1 MYVDVS
7 NIRQG
12 GKTYTR
18 YLLRESYREDGKVKH
33 RTIANLSGCSAA
45 EIEAIRLALRH
56 KDNLSALGTNP
67 SEIVIKQGLSYG
79 AVQVVYEVARSLG
92 IAAALGTTRDGLL
105 ALWQVVARVIDQG
118 SRLSAVRLA
127 RAHAATEILGVG
139 DFDED
144 DLYANLDWL
153 AEQQADI
160 ERVLFERQGPSQGL
174 FLYDVTSTYLEGKH
188 NAFGAFGYNR
198 DGKRGKLQIVVG
210 LLCDGAGHPL
220 AIEVFPGNT
229 QDTRTFASQVDKV
242 AERFG
247 GGEITFVGDR
257 GMIKGPQIKA
267 LQEEG
272 FRFITAITKPQ
283 IEALLTQGVLQ
294 MSLFDAPLAEVT
306 TTEGQRYIL
315 RRNPERAKEIASS
328 RESKYRA
335 LNTAVIAANEY
346 LANHPRGN
354 PGTQLKNLRS
364 RAAKLRVSG
373 WTTFNLEGRTIT
385 IGKDPEALA
394 EVSKLDGCYVLK
406 TDLSQTAASKD
417 IVHDRYKDLA
427 LVEWAFRESKTVHLE
442 IRPVN
447 VRLETRTRGHAF
459 VVMLAY
465 SIIRALATLWRDL
478 DLTVQ
483 EGLDQLSTLCLNEI
497 LLPDRPVSYQL
508 PTPRAGVQQLLDAAQ
523 VRLPVKIVPKTS
535 RVATK
540 AKLPNRR
547 KWGRTK
553 S

>member
-7 NIRQG
+7 HVRQG

-18 YLLRESYREDGKVKH
+18 YLLRESYRGDGKVKH
-33 RTIANLSGCSAA
+33 RTIANLSACSAA

-56 KDNLSALGTNP
+56 EDNLSALGINP
-67 SEIVIKQGLSYG
+67 SDIVIKQGLSYG
-79 AVQVVYEVARSLG
+79 AVHVVYEVARSLG
-92 IAAALGTTRDGLL
+92 IVAALGTTREGLL
-105 ALWQVVARVIDQG
+105 ALWQVIARVIDQG

-127 RAHAATEILGVG
+127 RAHAAKEILGVD

-153 AEQQADI
+153 AKQQPDI
-160 ERVLFERQGPSQGL
+160 EKVLFEKQGASEGL

-210 LLCDGAGHPL
+210 LLCNGAGRPL

-229 QDTRTFASQVDKV
+229 QDTKTFASQVDKV
-242 AERFG
+242 AKRFG
-247 GGEITFVGDR
+247 GGQITFVGDR
-257 GMIKGPQIKA
+257 GMIKSPQINA
-267 LQEEG
+267 LHDEG
-272 FRFITAITKPQ
+272 FHFITAITKPQ
-283 IEALLTQGVLQ
+283 IETLLTQGVLQ

-315 RRNPERAKEIASS
+315 RRNPERAKEIAAS
-328 RESKYRA
+328 RESKYGT
-335 LNTAVIAANEY
+335 LNTAMAAANEY
-346 LANHPRGN
+346 LATHPRAN
-354 PGTQLKNLRS
+354 PGTQLKNLS
-364 RAAKLRVSG
+364 NRATKLRISG
-373 WTTFNLEGRTIT
+373 WATFNLEGRTIT

-394 EVSKLDGCYVLK
+394 EASKLDGCYVLK
-406 TDLSQTAASKD
+406 TDLAQTAASKD

-442 IRPVN
+442 MRPVN

-465 SIIRALATLWRDL
+465 SIIRALAALWRGL

-483 EGLDQLSTLCLNEI
+483 EGLDQLATLCMTEV
-497 LLPDRPVSYQL
+497 LLPGKLVSYKL
-508 PTPRAGVQQLLDAAQ
+508 PTPRDDVQQLLDAAQ
-523 VRLPVKIVPKTS
+523 VRLPAKIAPKAS
-535 RVATK
+535 GVATK
-540 AKLPNRR
+540 VKLTSRR
-547 KWGRTK
+547 K
-553 S
+553 

>member
-1 MYVDVS
+1 MYVDIS
-7 NIRQG
+7 RIRQG

-33 RTIANLSGCSAA
+33 RSIANLSGCSDA

-56 KDNLSALGTNP
+56 KDKLSALELDTNP
-67 SEIVIKQGLSYG
+67 SAIVIKQGLSYG
-79 AVQVVYEVARSLG
+79 AVHLVHEVARSLG
-92 IAAALGTTRDGLL
+92 IVAALGPSRDGLL
-105 ALWQVVARVIDQG
+105 ALWQVIARVIDQG

-127 RAHAATEILGVG
+127 RAHAAKEILGLNG
-139 DFDED
+139 FDED

-153 AEQQADI
+153 ANQQADI
-160 ERVLFERQGPSQGL
+160 EKVLFEKQGSSQGL

-210 LLCDGAGHPL
+210 LLCDGAGRPL

-229 QDTRTFASQVDKV
+229 QDTKTFASQVEKV
-242 AERFG
+242 ANRFG

-267 LQEEG
+267 LHEEG
-272 FRFITAITKPQ
+272 FHFITAITKPQ
-283 IEALLTQGVLQ
+283 IDALLTQGVLQ

-306 TTEGQRYIL
+306 TTEGQRYVL
-315 RRNPERAKEIASS
+315 RRNPERAKEIAAS
-328 RESKYRA
+328 RESKYGA
-335 LNTAVIAANEY
+335 LNTATVGANAY
-346 LANHPRGN
+346 LASHRRAN
-354 PGTQLKNLRS
+354 PSTQLKNLHS
-364 RAAKLRVSG
+364 RAAKLRISG
-373 WTTFNLEGRTIT
+373 WTTFNLERRTIT
-385 IGKDPEALA
+385 VGKDPQALA
-394 EVSKLDGCYVLK
+394 EASKLDGCYVLK

-442 IRPVN
+442 MRPVN
-447 VRLETRTRGHAF
+447 VRLETRTRGHTF

-465 SIIRALATLWRDL
+465 SIIRALAALWRDL

-483 EGLDQLSTLCLNEI
+483 KGLDQLATLCLSEI
-497 LLPDRPVSYQL
+497 LLPGRPVSYQL
-508 PTPRAGVQQLLDAAQ
+508 PTPRDDVQQLLDAAQ
-523 VRLPVKIVPKTS
+523 VRLPSKIVPKTS

-540 AKLPNRR
+540 AKLPTRR
-547 KWGRTK
+547 K
-553 S
+553 

>member
-7 NIRQG
+7 HTRQG
-12 GKTYTR
+12 AKTYTR

-56 KDNLSALGTNP
+56 KNNLTALGIKQ
-67 SEIVIKQGLSYG
+67 SQIAIKQGLSFG
-79 AVQVVYEVARSLG
+79 AVHVVHEVARSLG
-92 IAAALGTTRDGLL
+92 IAAALGTTREGQL
-105 ALWQVVARVIDQG
+105 ALWQVIARVIDQG

-127 RAHAATEILGVG
+127 RVHAAMEVVGLGG
-139 DFDED
+139 FDED

-153 AEQQADI
+153 ANQQPDI
-160 ERVLFERQGPSQGL
+160 EKALFEKQGSSQGL

-210 LLCDGAGHPL
+210 LLCNAAGQPL
-220 AIEVFPGNT
+220 AIELFPGNT
-229 QDTRTFASQVDKV
+229 QDTKTFASQINKV

-267 LQEEG
+267 LHEEG
-272 FRFITAITKPQ
+272 FHFITAITKPQ
-283 IEALLTQGVLQ
+283 IETLLTQGVLQ

-306 TTEGQRYIL
+306 TMEGQRYIL
-315 RRNPERAKEIASS
+315 RRNPERAKEIAAS
-328 RESKYRA
+328 RESKYAA
-335 LNTAVIAANEY
+335 LSAATVAANEY
-346 LANHPRGN
+346 LASHPRAN
-354 PGTQLKNLRS
+354 PNTQLKNLRS
-364 RAAKLRVSG
+364 RAAKLRIGG
-373 WTTFNLEGRTIT
+373 WTTFTLEGRTIT
-385 IGKDPEALA
+385 IAKDPEALA

-406 TDLSQTAASKD
+406 TDLAPTATPKD
-417 IVHDRYKDLA
+417 VVHDRYKDLA
-427 LVEWAFRESKTVHLE
+427 LVEWAFRESKTMHLE
-442 IRPVN
+442 MRPVH

-465 SIIRALATLWRDL
+465 SIIRALAALWRDL

-483 EGLDQLSTLCLNEI
+483 EGLDQLATLCLNEI
-497 LLPDRPVSYQL
+497 LLPDGSVSYQL
-508 PTPRAGVQQLLDAAQ
+508 PTPRDGVQQLLDAAQ
-523 VRLPVKIVPKTS
+523 VRLPSKIAPKAS

-540 AKLPNRR
+540 TKLPARR
-547 KWGRTK
+547 K
-553 S
+553 

>member
-7 NIRQG
+7 SIRQG

-67 SEIVIKQGLSYG
+67 PEIVIKQGLSYG
-79 AVQVVYEVARSLG
+79 AVHVVYEVARSLG

-105 ALWQVVARVIDQG
+105 ALWQVIARVIDQG

-127 RAHAATEILGVG
+127 RAHAAKEILGVG

-160 ERVLFERQGPSQGL
+160 EKVLFERQGPSQGL

-210 LLCDGAGHPL
+210 LLCDGTGHPL
-220 AIEVFPGNT
+220 AIELFPGNT
-229 QDTRTFASQVDKV
+229 QDTKTFASQVDKV

-272 FRFITAITKPQ
+272 FHFITAITKPQ
-283 IEALLTQGVLQ
+283 IETLLTHGVLQ

-328 RESKYRA
+328 RESKYGA
-335 LNTAVIAANEY
+335 LNTAVVAANEY
-346 LANHPRGN
+346 LANHSRAN
-354 PGTQLKNLRS
+354 PGTQLKNLRC

-394 EVSKLDGCYVLK
+394 EASKLDGCYVLK
-406 TDLSQTAASKD
+406 TDLSQTAAAKD
-417 IVHDRYKDLA
+417 IVHDRYKDLT

-465 SIIRALATLWRDL
+465 SIIRALAALWRDL
-478 DLTVQ
+478 DLTVR

-497 LLPDRPVSYQL
+497 RLPDQPVSYQL
-508 PTPRAGVQQLLDAAQ
+508 PRPRESVQQLLDAAQ
-523 VRLPVKIVPKTS
+523 VRLPAKIAPKAS

-540 AKLPNRR
+540 SRLTARR
-547 KWGRTK
+547 K
-553 S
+553 

>member
-7 NIRQG
+7 HIRQG

-33 RTIANLSGCSAA
+33 RSIANLSGCSAA

-56 KDNLSALGTNP
+56 KDKLSALEINP
-67 SEIVIKQGLSYG
+67 SAIVIKQGLSYG
-79 AVQVVYEVARSLG
+79 AVHLVHELARSLG
-92 IAAALGTTRDGLL
+92 IVAALGATRDGQL
-105 ALWQVVARVIDQG
+105 ALWQVIARVIDQG

-127 RAHAATEILGVG
+127 RAHAVTEILGLNG
-139 DFDED
+139 FDED

-153 AEQQADI
+153 ANQQPDI
-160 ERVLFERQGPSQGL
+160 EKILFEKQGSCQGL

-210 LLCDGAGHPL
+210 LLCNAAGHPL

-229 QDTRTFASQVDKV
+229 QDTKTFASQVDKV
-242 AERFG
+242 ANRFG

-267 LQEEG
+267 LHEEG
-272 FRFITAITKPQ
+272 FHFITAITKPQ
-283 IEALLTQGVLQ
+283 IDALLTQGVLQ

-306 TTEGQRYIL
+306 TTDGQRYVL

-328 RESKYRA
+328 RESKYAA
-335 LNTAVIAANEY
+335 LNTATVGANEY
-346 LANHPRGN
+346 LATHPRAN
-354 PGTQLKNLRS
+354 PSTQLKNLRS
-364 RAAKLRVSG
+364 RAAKLRISG
-373 WTTFNLEGRTIT
+373 WTAFNLEGRTIAA
-385 IGKDPEALA
+385 GKDPEALA
-394 EVSKLDGCYVLK
+394 EASKLDGCYVLK

-442 IRPVN
+442 MRPVN
-447 VRLETRTRGHAF
+447 VRLQTRTRGHTF

-465 SIIRALATLWRDL
+465 SIIRALAALWRDL

-483 EGLDQLSTLCLNEI
+483 EGLDQLATLCLSEI
-497 LLPDRPVSYQL
+497 LLPGRPVSYQL
-508 PTPRAGVQQLLDAAQ
+508 PTPRDDVQQLLDAAQ
-523 VRLPVKIVPKTS
+523 VRLPSKIVPKTS

-540 AKLPNRR
+540 ARLPTRR
-547 KWGRTK
+547 K
-553 S
+553 

>member
-1 MYVDVS
+1 
-7 NIRQG
+7 
-12 GKTYTR
+12 
-18 YLLRESYREDGKVKH
+18 
-33 RTIANLSGCSAA
+33 
-45 EIEAIRLALRH
+45 
-56 KDNLSALGTNP
+56 
-67 SEIVIKQGLSYG
+67 
-79 AVQVVYEVARSLG
+79 
-92 IAAALGTTRDGLL
+92 
-105 ALWQVVARVIDQG
+105 
-118 SRLSAVRLA
+118 
-127 RAHAATEILGVG
+127 VG

-160 ERVLFERQGPSQGL
+160 EKVLFERQRPSQGL

-210 LLCDGAGHPL
+210 LLCDGTGHPL
-220 AIEVFPGNT
+220 AIELFPGNT
-229 QDTRTFASQVDKV
+229 QDTKTFASQVDKV

-272 FRFITAITKPQ
+272 FHFITAITKPQ
-283 IEALLTQGVLQ
+283 IETLLTHGVLQ

-328 RESKYRA
+328 RESKYGA
-335 LNTAVIAANEY
+335 LNTAAIAANEY
-346 LANHPRGN
+346 LENHSRAN

-373 WTTFNLEGRTIT
+373 WTTFNLEGRTIA

-394 EVSKLDGCYVLK
+394 EASKLDGCYVLR
-406 TDLSQTAASKD
+406 TDLSHTAAAKD
-417 IVHDRYKDLA
+417 IVHNRYKDLT

-465 SIIRALATLWRDL
+465 SIIRALAALWRDV

-497 LLPDRPVSYQL
+497 RLPDRPVSYQL
-508 PTPRAGVQQLLDAAQ
+508 PSPRDGVQQLLDAAQ
-523 VRLPVKIVPKTS
+523 VRLPAKIAPKVS

-540 AKLPNRR
+540 SKLTARR
-547 KWGRTK
+547 K
-553 S
+553 

>member
-7 NIRQG
+7 HRRQG

-56 KDNLSALGTNP
+56 KDNLSALGINP
-67 SEIVIKQGLSYG
+67 SEVVIKQGLSYG
-79 AVQVVYEVARSLG
+79 AVHLVQEVARSLG
-92 IAAALGTTRDGLL
+92 IVAALGTTREGLL
-105 ALWQVVARVIDQG
+105 ALWQVIARVIDQG

-127 RAHAATEILGVG
+127 RAHAAGEILGLSG
-139 DFDED
+139 FDED

-153 AEQQADI
+153 AKQQADI
-160 ERVLFERQGPSQGL
+160 EKVLFEKQGSPQGL

-210 LLCDGAGHPL
+210 LLCDRAGRPL

-229 QDTRTFASQVDKV
+229 QDTKTFASQIDKV
-242 AERFG
+242 AARFG

-257 GMIKGPQIKA
+257 GMIKSPQIKA
-267 LQEEG
+267 LHEEG
-272 FRFITAITKPQ
+272 FHFITAITKPQ
-283 IEALLTQGVLQ
+283 IETLLTQGVLQ

-315 RRNPERAKEIASS
+315 RRNPERAKEIAAS
-328 RESKYRA
+328 RALKYAA
-335 LNTAVIAANEY
+335 LNTAMRAANEY
-346 LANHPRGN
+346 LATHPRAK
-354 PGTQLKNLRS
+354 PDTQLRNLRS
-364 RAAKLRVSG
+364 RAAKLRTSG
-373 WTTFNLEGRTIT
+373 WTTFNLKGRAIT
-385 IGKDPEALA
+385 ISKDPEALA
-394 EVSKLDGCYVLK
+394 DAAKLDGCYVLK
-406 TDLSQTAASKD
+406 TDLSQTAVAKD

-465 SIIRALATLWRDL
+465 SIIRALAALWRDL

-483 EGLDQLSTLCLNEI
+483 EGLDQLATLCLTEVR
-497 LLPDRPVSYQL
+497 LPDGRVSYQL
-508 PTPRAGVQQLLDAAQ
+508 PTPRESVQQLLNAAQ
-523 VRLPVKIVPKTS
+523 VPLPVKIVPRAS
-535 RVATK
+535 RK
-540 AKLPNRR
+540 AKLLHRR
-547 KWGRTK
+547 E
-553 S
+553 

>member
-1 MYVDVS
+1 
-7 NIRQG
+7 
-12 GKTYTR
+12 
-18 YLLRESYREDGKVKH
+18 
-33 RTIANLSGCSAA
+33 
-45 EIEAIRLALRH
+45 
-56 KDNLSALGTNP
+56 
-67 SEIVIKQGLSYG
+67 
-79 AVQVVYEVARSLG
+79 
-92 IAAALGTTRDGLL
+92 
-105 ALWQVVARVIDQG
+105 
-118 SRLSAVRLA
+118 
-127 RAHAATEILGVG
+127 
-139 DFDED
+139 
-144 DLYANLDWL
+144 
-153 AEQQADI
+153 
-160 ERVLFERQGPSQGL
+160 
-174 FLYDVTSTYLEGKH
+174 
-188 NAFGAFGYNR
+188 
-198 DGKRGKLQIVVG
+198 
-210 LLCDGAGHPL
+210 
-220 AIEVFPGNT
+220 
-229 QDTRTFASQVDKV
+229 
-242 AERFG
+242 
-247 GGEITFVGDR
+247 
-257 GMIKGPQIKA
+257 MIKGPQIKA

-272 FRFITAITKPQ
+272 FHFITAITKPQ
-283 IEALLTQGVLQ
+283 IETLLTQGVLQ

-373 WTTFNLEGRTIT
+373 WTTFDLEGRTIT

-465 SIIRALATLWRDL
+465 SIIRALATRFPLEHGTTIVRGNGDQPGAACRPGRPKVAQPRSGEGSAKALFWHNFAHASGGILGDRRPKPFGAF
-478 DLTVQ
+478 LT
-483 EGLDQLSTLCLNEI
+483 
-497 LLPDRPVSYQL
+497 
-508 PTPRAGVQQLLDAAQ
+508 
-523 VRLPVKIVPKTS
+523 
-535 RVATK
+535 
-540 AKLPNRR
+540 
-547 KWGRTK
+547 
-553 S
+553 